1 MALRGRTISDM
12 RHTVLAGEIIQE
24 YPEEKP
30 YPEFLFLG
38 YPGNADD
45 PCYVVVASN
54 DETVI
59 VTVHNYDPAIY
70 EADHRTRRKPS

>member
-1 MALRGRTISDM
+1 MGLRARTLEDIKK
-12 RHTVLAGEIIQE
+12 TVVGGEIIREYLQE
-24 YPEEKP
+24 QP

-38 YPGNADD
+38 YPGQLDD

-59 VTVHNYDPAIY
+59 VTVHNYDPEVY
-70 EADHRTRRKPS
+70 NPDHRTRRSPP

>member
-1 MALRGRTISDM
+1 MGVRGRTLEDVKQTIF
-12 RHTVLAGEIIQE
+12 AGEIIRE
-24 YPEEKP
+24 YPQEKP

-38 YPGNADD
+38 YPGRPDD

-59 VTVHNYDPAIY
+59 VTVHNYDPDVY
-70 EADHRTRRKPS
+70 ETDHRTRRRRP

>member
-1 MALRGRTISDM
+1 MGVRARTLEEVKQAI
-12 RHTVLAGEIIQE
+12 LAGAIIRE

-38 YPGNADD
+38 YPGRRDD

-59 VTVHNYDPAIY
+59 VTVHNYDPEVY
-70 EADHRTRRKPS
+70 EADHRPRRRPP